1 MKCPAEI
8 VLHQSHRDIRR
19 QAAKQIA
26 SACPTANAPRC
37 CRKPERRDISNRAA
51 NAGSLP
57 AIRHLT
63 VQTPPDILSARRSA
77 KPPHNAAGVSHPPTA
92 HAGQA
97 VTLKA
102 LQSSRRVYPSGLQAI
117 RKPLRQY
124 RQRSSSSRDWRDGF
138 HPHTQGAAHIPA
150 CDPLS

>member
-51 NAGSLP
+51 NAGSLS

-63 VQTPPDILSARRSA
+63 VQPPPDILSARRSA
-77 KPPHNAAGVSHPPTA
+77 KPPPQCRRRFSSSDCARRSGSHFKSAAKLSPGVSIRTPSHSQTVAAISAKELLVPRLT
-92 HAGQA
+92 GRI
-97 VTLKA
+97 
-102 LQSSRRVYPSGLQAI
+102 SSPYTRSGTYSRV
-117 RKPLRQY
+117 
-124 RQRSSSSRDWRDGF
+124 
-138 HPHTQGAAHIPA
+138 
-150 CDPLS
+150 